1 MRFTI
6 LGSGTIVPDGTRN
19 SSGYFLELP
28 KARMMLDCGAG
39 TLHALA
45 RYQLPW
51 EQMTHLFVSHFHADH
66 IGELAALL
74 FAFNYGTKTPRSDP
88 LTIVGPIGVND
99 LIDRLDTAFGGKLLK
114 KKFPVDIR
122 ALEPG
127 EQLQFGTDCHLSV
140 CKTPH
145 TAESLAV
152 RIETSQ
158 YSLCYTGDTAY
169 SDVLANFFSG
179 ADVLVSECSFREP
192 REGVRH
198 LSVREAARLA
208 TLANV
213 ATLILTHFYFA
224 VDEEHLRAE
233 VQELYPG
240 EVIVGRDGY
249 SLELT

>member
-28 KARMMLDCGAG
+28 NTRIMLDCGAG

-51 EQMTHLFVSHFHADH
+51 EQMTHLFISHFHADH
-66 IGELAALL
+66 IGELASLL
-74 FAFNYGTKTPRSDP
+74 FAFNYGTKTPRSAP
-88 LTIVGPIGVND
+88 FTIIGPVGVND
-99 LIDRLDTAFGGKLLK
+99 LISHLDNAFGGKLLQT
-114 KKFPVDIR
+114 KFPVDIR
-122 ALEPG
+122 VLEPG
-127 EQLQFGTDCHLSV
+127 ERLELGTASHLSV

-152 RIETSQ
+152 RIETSEH
-158 YSLCYTGDTAY
+158 SLCYTGDTAY
-169 SDVLANFFSG
+169 TDVLANFFRGS
-179 ADVLVSECSFREP
+179 DVLVSECSFQEP
-192 REGVRH
+192 REGLRH

-208 TLANV
+208 AHADV
-213 ATLILTHFYFA
+213 ATLILTHFYFD
-224 VDEEHLRAE
+224 VDEKHLKAE
-233 VQELYPG
+233 VQKLYQG